1 MSSAEDIMERMAAV
15 RARGL
20 RNARELGHDFER
32 LSDWREHVRAHP
44 IPLTLAAL
52 AAGFYIVPT
61 KPKQTPAAVA
71 SQMRA
76 AASGP
81 VSRAAEPVGATS
93 TPGMKGAVL
102 GFVGSMLANTIRGYV
117 SHQIQTLLSGGEH
130 DQAPSQRK
138 APHRS
143 RI

>member
-44 IPLTLAAL
+44 IPLTLAAF
-52 AAGFYIVPT
+52 AAAFYVVPS
-61 KPKQTPAAVA
+61 KPRARPAAPSTAV
-71 SQMRA
+71 RTT
-76 AASGP
+76 SGETARES
-81 VSRAAEPVGATS
+81 VNS
-93 TPGMKGAVL
+93 PGVKGAVL
-102 GFVGSMLANTIRGYV
+102 GFVGSMLASSIRGYV
-117 SHQIQTLLSGGEH
+117 SHQIQSLITGMDH
-130 DQAPSQRK
+130 DQAPVQRQK
-138 APHRS
+138 SSRS